1 MFSLFCGVFGLRWA
15 HTPTH
20 HPPQV
25 DLNFT
30 EAAMIRYD
38 GLRTQKL
45 NVGANDLKIAAIA
58 LEHGL
63 IVVTRNQRDYDRVPA
78 LVTENWSHP
87 QEA

>member
-1 MFSLFCGVFGLRWA
+1 MAYRRLAETIPFLATFRI
-15 HTPTH
+15 
-20 HPPQV
+20 
-25 DLNFT
+25 LNFT

>member
-1 MFSLFCGVFGLRWA
+1 
-15 HTPTH
+15 
-20 HPPQV
+20 
-25 DLNFT
+25 
-30 EAAMIRYD
+30 MIRYD